1 MTKTRD
7 LADLANGITDADI
20 ASLDSATVDFTQAGT
35 GAVQR
40 TVESKLQDVVSVK
53 DFGAVGDGTTN
64 DAAAIQAALDAAS
77 VVLFPPGIYAV
88 QTALNHPSGVTIIG
102 DNATIKAT
110 SSMTGILLASTKNKI
125 KVQGLKFDANQLN
138 TSYTINY
145 EAGCTDVVIDSCELI
160 NWTNGI
166 RVASNTTNRAERVKI
181 TNNYIHTPAT
191 ANAYYPLSIQS
202 TTGGLLVTDVAVE
215 NNTVVGVPGA
225 FSAVN
230 QQTADQIN
238 LQGVQDFTCCNN
250 ASFDGGEMGITVS
263 RLSQRGLIS
272 GNTIKNS
279 DSHGIN
285 IGSGYMA
292 VRLNGTINTSVAL
305 TSSVAGVSITSADN
319 FIHESNSNWYGLSL
333 TGGKITVGSTISDGT
348 NTRTVEVVW
357 FTREIICSNNTIYNV
372 ATNAATTDPS
382 SGIFVQQTDD
392 ITITNNIVKD
402 DRSTIK
408 HVYGIDT
415 RQSDALFI
423 LANKL
428 SGYTTDD
435 VAFQG
440 TTTVSDVQLFGN
452 VVVNNTFI
460 TPKPSNVT
468 IASGVI
474 TINSSYARV
483 DTEAAAAA
491 DDLDTI
497 NGGQDGMRLTLQSSS
512 AARDITLRDGVGNLR
527 LAGNFV
533 LSHTDDTIELIYN
546 SNITSWCEISRSDNA
561 V

>member
-7 LADLANGITDADI
+7 LADLANGVTNEDI
-20 ASLDSATVDFTQAGT
+20 VSVVSGKVNFTQAGT

-64 DAAAIQAALDAAS
+64 DAAAIQAALNTAK
-77 VVLFPPGIYAV
+77 VVYFPPGTYAV
-88 QTALNHPSGVTIIG
+88 QTALSHPSNVTIFG
-102 DNATIKAT
+102 SEATIKAT
-110 SSMTGILLASTKNKI
+110 AAMTGILEASTMSNLR
-125 KVQGLKFDANQLN
+125 VEGLKFDANQN
-138 TSYTINY
+138 CSSYTINY
-145 EAGCTDVVIDSCELI
+145 GAGCTDVVIDSCELI

-166 RVASNTTNRAERVKI
+166 RVASSTTNRAERVKI

-191 ANAYYPLSIQS
+191 SNAYYPLSVQS

-215 NNTVVGVPGA
+215 NNTIVGVPGA
-225 FSAVN
+225 FSASN

-250 ASFDGGEMGITVS
+250 SSFDGGEMGITVS

-272 GNTIKNS
+272 GNVVKNS

-285 IGSGYMA
+285 LGSGYMA
-292 VRLNGTINTSVAL
+292 VRLSGTINTAVAL
-305 TSSVAGVSITSADN
+305 TSSVAGVSISSAEN
-319 FIHESNSNWYGLSL
+319 FTHESSSLWYGLSL

-348 NTRTVEVVW
+348 NTRTVDVVW
-357 FTREIICSNNTIYNV
+357 FTRDLICSNNTIYNV
-372 ATNAATTDPS
+372 ATDAGSTDPS

-392 ITITNNIVKD
+392 ITISNN
-402 DRSTIK
+402 TIK
-408 HVYGIDT
+408 DTRTTPEHQYGIDA
-415 RQSDALFI
+415 RQSNNLLI
-423 LANKL
+423 LANRITNTAISK
-428 SGYTTDD
+428 TI
-435 VAFQG
+435 FQG
-440 TTTVSDVQLFGN
+440 TTSFEDVQLYGN
-452 VVVNNTFI
+452 VIVNNTFI
-460 TPKPSNVT
+460 TPKPSTSV
-468 IASGVI
+468 IAGGAI
-474 TINSSYARV
+474 TITSSYARV

-497 NGGQDGMRLTLQSSS
+497 NGGQDGQRLVVQSAS
-512 AARDITLRDGVGNLR
+512 AARDVTLKDNTGNLR
-527 LAGNFV
+527 LAGDFI

-546 SNITSWCEISRSDNA
+546 ASISRWCEISRSDNA